1 MKEIYNSPEMN
12 IVEFESEDIIIAS
25 YTTPE
30 EGKGED

>member
-30 EGKGED
+30 ETDKD